1 MKMRKKL
8 YALILSASMLIPSL
22 SQAASVEYNT
32 FDKLMN
38 YAAQL
43 YIDQDISV
51 EELKEE
57 AVSKL
62 LEEHPELLDQLLKA
76 GFSSLD
82 QYSEFFTGEEF
93 LDYMNDLNHTFY
105 GIGVTI
111 QKNGEY
117 VEVVNCLDGGSAKE
131 AGLAI
136 GDKIYAVDG
145 ESAVGK
151 TLSDVQKMI
160 TGELNTTVNV
170 TVLRGDAEKSFTL
183 TRKPVSADTVAHT
196 VLEGNIGYITI
207 INFAEKTDTE
217 FANVLKDLDEQGVT
231 EIILDLRDNPGGY
244 LISAVNIAKMIVPEG
259 VIVQTMFRQEEKN
272 ETFYSELKNPKYRFA
287 VLVNQNTASAAE
299 VLAGAMQDSK
309 IGYLIG
315 DTTYG
320 KAVIQE
326 MFQLSNGGFKIT
338 TGHYLT
344 RDGHEINK
352 IGIDPDE
359 QVMNTTQKVNMSR
372 FTPFDYKI
380 KWKVGE
386 ESDSVLAAKERLRL
400 MGYYQGSMD
409 TYFDTELESAVNQFQ
424 ADTELYP
431 YGVLDISTQ
440 VRIENEFYKREELVD
455 NQLYTAYEYFG
466 GDRQVL
472 IDGENK

>member
-170 TVLRGDAEKSFTL
+170 TVLRGDAEKSFTM

-320 KAVIQE
+320 KAVLQE
-326 MFQLSNGGFKIT
+326 MFQLSHGGFKIT

>member
-51 EELKEE
+51 EELKEK

-93 LDYMNDLNHTFY
+93 LDYVNDLNHTFY

-207 INFAEKTDTE
+207 TNFAEKTDTE
-217 FANVLKDLDEQGVT
+217 FANVLKDLDKQGVT

>member
-51 EELKEE
+51 EELKEK

-93 LDYMNDLNHTFY
+93 LDYVNDLNHTFY

-160 TGELNTTVNV
+160 TGELNTMVNV

-207 INFAEKTDTE
+207 TNFAEKTDTE

>member
-93 LDYMNDLNHTFY
+93 LDYVNDLNHTFY
-105 GIGVTI
+105 GIGETI

>member
-51 EELKEE
+51 EELKEK

-93 LDYMNDLNHTFY
+93 LDYVNDLNHTFY